1 MRADPGPAAAL
12 DEIPADTT
20 PGRSLLAKLDA
31 FRRPFLRIVIA
42 LLLGFLLAFAFA
54 TRIRDVIMKP
64 LARVLPDGSRLIYT
78 QTAEGFM
85 LNLKIA
91 ALVGLILASPYLLW
105 QVWRL
110 LVPVL
115 SRRARRR
122 ALAFVFFATLL
133 FLAGAS
139 FAHFVVFP
147 WVWTFL
153 ASFATSYMQFM
164 PAIAPTFSLYVKIVL
179 ALGLTFQ
186 MPVVVF
192 FLARLGVVTHRTLIH
207 YGRYAVLVAFI
218 VGAVVTPPDI
228 VSQVLLAAPL
238 VGLYGL
244 AIGIAWLCAPSK
256 RDA

>member
-1 MRADPGPAAAL
+1 
-12 DEIPADTT
+12 
-20 PGRSLLAKLDA
+20 
-31 FRRPFLRIVIA
+31 
-42 LLLGFLLAFAFA
+42 
-54 TRIRDVIMKP
+54 
-64 LARVLPDGSRLIYT
+64 
-78 QTAEGFM
+78 
-85 LNLKIA
+85 
-91 ALVGLILASPYLLW
+91 
-105 QVWRL
+105 
-110 LVPVL
+110 
-115 SRRARRR
+115 
-122 ALAFVFFATLL
+122 
-133 FLAGAS
+133 
-139 FAHFVVFP
+139 
-147 WVWTFL
+147 
-153 ASFATSYMQFM
+153 MQFM